1 MCMGMMGM
9 GMYPDETGVTISD
22 LTAGD
27 EILINYKD
35 KNGRDRQKVAIV
47 WKIDGFSGVTTNG
60 EPTVPQVEPIFDSV
74 IKTYY
79 KLQELGFT
87 EVNGKIVF
95 IDNMEVNNE

>member
-1 MCMGMMGM
+1 M
-9 GMYPDETGVTISD
+9 PSDALRSIANFSEVTN
-22 LTAGD
+22 TKRPPRG
-27 EILINYKD
+27 
-35 KNGRDRQKVAIV
+35 
-47 WKIDGFSGVTTNG
+47 GFIIC